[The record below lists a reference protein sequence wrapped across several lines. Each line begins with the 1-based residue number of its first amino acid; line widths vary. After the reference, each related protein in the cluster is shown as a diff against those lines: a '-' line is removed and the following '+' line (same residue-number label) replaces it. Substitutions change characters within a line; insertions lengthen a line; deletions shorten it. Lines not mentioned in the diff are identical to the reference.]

1 MRDLADSIAGILHD
15 YHAYNDFDFTADH
28 VIKWVEQFDA
38 GDQQFILEE
47 FLHLLQQ
54 GIYVS
59 EDKGRE
65 LLMKSIN
72 ELARFYKLTPINF
85 IKNLKVLSLQKAGK
99 SQATLI
105 SIFYEEIE
113 KNFGLKESDCGSV
126 SDKYALYL
134 DDVVASGQT
143 VFTDF
148 GGIWDKETKTYKG
161 GWLEETNEDGESNFD
176 TVISKKVI
184 VIVNAFCIHN
194 WQMIDYR
201 LKMRFNGDDAIQKK
215 IRYWHNYEIQNHR
228 GFPNQNYNFAFPIV
242 SVKGE
247 EYFNSIPAT
256 LKAEGAF
263 RKENLPPIER
273 FFSNAVNRQRF
284 ENIILYKGIELLA
297 KAQKLQI
304 NHRPLGVTTPSHK
317 TMGTGTLFFTWRN
330 VSNTTP
336 IVFWWAAGNWY
347 PLFELINRGK
357 H

>member
-113 KNFGLKESDCGSV
+113 KNFGLKESIAEVFRTNMRCILTMSLLRVKLFSPILEAFGI
-126 SDKYALYL
+126 KKPKLIK
-134 DDVVASGQT
+134 VVG
-143 VFTDF
+143 
-148 GGIWDKETKTYKG
+148 
-161 GWLEETNEDGESNFD
+161 
-176 TVISKKVI
+176 
-184 VIVNAFCIHN
+184 
-194 WQMIDYR
+194 
-201 LKMRFNGDDAIQKK
+201 
-215 IRYWHNYEIQNHR
+215 
-228 GFPNQNYNFAFPIV
+228 
-242 SVKGE
+242 
-247 EYFNSIPAT
+247 
-256 LKAEGAF
+256 
-263 RKENLPPIER
+263 
-273 FFSNAVNRQRF
+273 
-284 ENIILYKGIELLA
+284 
-297 KAQKLQI
+297 
-304 NHRPLGVTTPSHK
+304 
-317 TMGTGTLFFTWRN
+317 
-330 VSNTTP
+330 
-336 IVFWWAAGNWY
+336 
-347 PLFELINRGK
+347 
-357 H
+357 